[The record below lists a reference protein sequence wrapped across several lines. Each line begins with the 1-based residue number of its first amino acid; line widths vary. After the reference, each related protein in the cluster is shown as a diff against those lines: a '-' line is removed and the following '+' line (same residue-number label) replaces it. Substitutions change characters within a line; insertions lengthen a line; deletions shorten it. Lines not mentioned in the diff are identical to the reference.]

1 MDDPRPQDS
10 TQPPDSVLAG
20 LLDAIPDTVIVL
32 DTFGRLKWGN
42 GAAKRMFNRSLE
54 DSIDLPALELVHPDD
69 LEFVLRSLSSVQ
81 GKQIGT
87 LIEVRVKTSTGWRL
101 VEVIG
106 TPVTWEGGD
115 AVLFCLRDL
124 TDRRRFEIARNEEA
138 RLRSLVQSGAA
149 ITIFVTMTGFVE
161 SVSGAVS
168 RLLGHDPELVVHRPF
183 AELVKEEDR
192 PKLAE
197 AFDHAARSSSAA
209 NPVTVDVRM
218 LRYASSTTVPFELT
232 LVNLVED
239 PTVGGFVVS
248 AHDIGSRIAS
258 EHELEATLALLS
270 STLNATDDGILVVD
284 SSRRSTVFNR
294 RFTEMWRIP
303 ERVLRGIDS
312 VERLALVVDQLAA
325 PEHFAKTVEEVYA
338 DPECETHD
346 FVDFKD
352 GRIFER
358 SSRPSRVEGVIV
370 GRVWSFHDVT
380 EQKRLEEE
388 LLESVQRFGQV
399 FKQGPL
405 GIALVD
411 LAFQITEVNDAL
423 CRLLEHRREDFIG
436 ATFESFT
443 HPDDVDKDHE
453 LVREMSSGTVAS
465 SQTELRFVTRSGESV
480 FGLVT
485 ASLIR
490 NDLGK
495 PMYGLLIVEDVS
507 RRKRLER
514 ELVAHAATA
523 VKLLAS
529 FTSREIEIL
538 QLLSEAETASKMAEH
553 LSVSVRTVESHLA
566 NAYRKLGVRTRE
578 DAVAEFARLTS
589 AVAGLERDFDGNPL
603 ERMK

>member
-1 MDDPRPQDS
+1 MRLVPMDTAGPS
-10 TQPPDSVLAG
+10 DSVLAA
-20 LLDAIPDTVIVL
+20 LIEAIPDTVIVL
-32 DTFGRLKWGN
+32 DAFGRLKWGN

-54 DSIDLPALELVHPDD
+54 DSIDFPALDLVHPDD
-69 LEFVLRSLSSVQ
+69 LEFVLRSLASVQ
-81 GKQIGT
+81 GKQTGT

-106 TPVTWEGGD
+106 SPVSWQGED

-138 RLRSLVQSGAA
+138 RLRSLVQSAAA
-149 ITIFVTMTGFVE
+149 ITIFVTANGLVE
-161 SVSGAVS
+161 SVSGAIS
-168 RLLGHDPELVVHRPF
+168 RLLGHDPELVVHRPL
-183 AELVKEEDR
+183 AELVVEEDR
-192 PKLAE
+192 AKLAE
-197 AFDHAARSSSAA
+197 AFENASQSESASE
-209 NPVTVDVRM
+209 PVTLDVMM
-218 LRYASSTTVPFELT
+218 LRYASSTTVAFELT
-232 LVNLVED
+232 LVNLTDD

-248 AHDIGSRIAS
+248 AHDIRSRIAA
-258 EHELEATLALLS
+258 ECEQKETLSLLS
-270 STLNATDDGILVVD
+270 ASLNATDDGIIVVD
-284 SSRRSTVFNR
+284 SSRRATIFNR
-294 RFTEMWRIP
+294 RFAEMWHLP
-303 ERVLRGIDS
+303 ERVLSGIDS
-312 VERLALVVDQLAA
+312 VERLELVREQLVSPA
-325 PEHFAKTVEEVYA
+325 EFERGVEEIYA
-338 DPECETHD
+338 DPESESRD
-346 FVDFKD
+346 LVEFKD

-358 SSRPSRVEGVIV
+358 SSKPSRVDGITV
-370 GRVWSFHDVT
+370 GRVWTFHDIT
-380 EQKRLEEE
+380 QQKRMEEE

-423 CRLLEHRREDFIG
+423 CKLLEHRREDFIG
-436 ATFESFT
+436 STFETFT
-443 HPDDVDKDHE
+443 HPDDAEKEHD
-453 LVREMSSGTVAS
+453 LVRQMASGTVPTH
-465 SQTELRFVTRSGESV
+465 QTEVRFVTRSGESV

-603 ERMK
+603 QVLG

>member
-1 MDDPRPQDS
+1 MEAVEPSDQ
-10 TQPPDSVLAG
+10 VLAS
-20 LLDAIPDTVIVL
+20 LLEAIPDTVIVL

-69 LEFVLRSLSSVQ
+69 LEFVLRSLASVQ
-81 GKQIGT
+81 GKQTGT

-106 TPVTWEGGD
+106 SPVSWQDDD
-115 AVLFCLRDL
+115 AVLFCLRDI

-138 RLRSLVQSGAA
+138 RLRSLVQSAA
-149 ITIFVTMTGFVE
+149 VITIFVTPNGLVE
-161 SVSGAVS
+161 SVSGALS
-168 RLLGHDPELVVHRPF
+168 RLLGHDPELIVHRPL
-183 AELVKEEDR
+183 AELVLEEDR
-192 PKLAE
+192 SKLVE
-197 AFDHAARSSSAA
+197 AFESAA
-209 NPVTVDVRM
+209 KSTTAADPVTVDVRM
-218 LRYASSTTVPFELT
+218 MRYASSTTVAFELT

-248 AHDIGSRIAS
+248 AHDIRPRIAA
-258 EHELEATLALLS
+258 EQEQKETLSLLS
-270 STLNATDDGILVVD
+270 STLNATDDGIIVVD
-284 SSRRSTVFNR
+284 NSRMTTVFNR
-294 RFTEMWRIP
+294 RFAEMWHLP
-303 ERVLRGIDS
+303 ERAIVGINS
-312 VERLALVVDQLAA
+312 VERLEMVREQILG
-325 PEHFAKTVEEVYA
+325 PEEFQNRVEEIYA
-338 DPECETHD
+338 DPETETHD
-346 FVDFKD
+346 LVEFKD

-358 SSRPSRVEGVIV
+358 SSRPSRVDGTTV
-370 GRVWSFHDVT
+370 GRVWTFHDVT
-380 EQKRLEEE
+380 QQKRMEEE

-423 CRLLEHRREDFIG
+423 CKLLEHRREDFIG
-436 ATFESFT
+436 STFETFT
-443 HPDDVDKDHE
+443 HPDDAEKEHD
-453 LVREMSSGTVAS
+453 LVRQMASGTVPS
-465 SQTELRFVTRSGESV
+465 HQMEVRFVTRSGESV

-566 NAYRKLGVRTRE
+566 NAYRKLGVRTRD

-589 AVAGLERDFDGNPL
+589 AVAGLERDFDGNRL
-603 ERMK
+603 QVSG